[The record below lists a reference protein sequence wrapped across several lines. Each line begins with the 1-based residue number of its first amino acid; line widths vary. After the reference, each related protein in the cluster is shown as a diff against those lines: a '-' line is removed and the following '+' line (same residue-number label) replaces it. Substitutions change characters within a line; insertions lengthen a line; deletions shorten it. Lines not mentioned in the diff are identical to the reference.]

1 MLVFSSVGP
10 NDLMECFPWYR
21 KPHGHIYEGC
31 SCCNL
36 NGAGSPGML
45 VLCVDGEFELS
56 GISGVVVLWVGGE
69 FELSG
74 ISGLARFVGGCEI

>member
-1 MLVFSSVGP
+1 
-10 NDLMECFPWYR
+10 
-21 KPHGHIYEGC
+21 
-31 SCCNL
+31 
-36 NGAGSPGML
+36 ML

>member
-1 MLVFSSVGP
+1 
-10 NDLMECFPWYR
+10 
-21 KPHGHIYEGC
+21 
-31 SCCNL
+31 
-36 NGAGSPGML
+36 ML
-45 VLCVDGEFELS
+45 VLWVDGEFELS